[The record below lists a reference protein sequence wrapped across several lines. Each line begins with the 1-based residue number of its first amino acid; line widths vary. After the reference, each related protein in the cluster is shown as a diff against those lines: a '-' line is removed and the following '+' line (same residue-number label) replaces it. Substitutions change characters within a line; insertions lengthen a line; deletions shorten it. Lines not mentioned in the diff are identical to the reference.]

1 MNDRKGSVRGMVIS
15 ALRYTFSDTD
25 EAYDEYLRPIVVP
38 MLIQMLNEPDLENR
52 RLALMTFN
60 SAMHNK
66 PEIITPSL
74 DQLLPLAMKETVV
87 KPELIREVQM
97 GPFKHKVDDGLE
109 IRKSAYETLYAL
121 LETSFVGLSPIEV
134 SEFFD
139 RIVAGIT
146 DEHDIRILCN
156 LMLTKLMAVAP
167 DQVHARLE
175 PIAENFRTVLMI
187 KPKEN
192 AVKQEI
198 EKIHEGAKGV
208 LKVSVLL
215 NKQMGTEGAVTMQDD
230 PQLRVWCTYW
240 DWMAKEHAA
249 ALKTVS
255 DEIKERDR

>member
-1 MNDRKGSVRGMVIS
+1 MVIS

-38 MLIQMLNEPDLENR
+38 MLVQMLNEPDLENR
-52 RLALMTFN
+52 RLALMSFN

-66 PEIITPSL
+66 PDIILPAL

-121 LETSFVGLSPIEV
+121 LETSFARLSPIEV
-134 SEFFD
+134 SDFFD
-139 RIVAGIT
+139 RVVAGIT

-156 LMLTKLMAVAP
+156 LMLTKLMLTAP
-167 DQVHARLE
+167 DQVRSRLE
-175 PIAENFRTVLMI
+175 SIAENFRTVLMI
-187 KPKEN
+187 KAKEN

-198 EKIHEGAKGV
+198 EKIQEGAKGV

-215 NKQMGTEGAVTMQDD
+215 NKQMGTEVAVGTAQDD
-230 PQLRVWCTYW
+230 PQLRVWNQYW
-240 DWMAKEHAA
+240 EWVAKEHAA
-249 ALKTVS
+249 ALKTIV
-255 DEIKERDR
+255 DDMKERDR